1 MMLLALFLVFRSVG
15 FHTKIEIRP
24 TQRAKNSK
32 QQYRKR
38 QKRIVFMVIFA
49 QINLQI
55 EYRS

>member
-1 MMLLALFLVFRSVG
+1 MLLALFLVFRSVG